1 MNTQLAE
8 LIKLYATDS
17 HTNFNAKLL
26 SSSKDSLIAMFS
38 DILTMYIN
46 DKNSSTIREF
56 LTVSLAGYTHNV
68 KKIGFN
74 GYRQETPG
82 NTINCEAK
90 PKNIESLAFLE
101 YKEGKRKTKP
111 TKLNGGSNFTDYTWT
126 RLQRDKEAN
135 LNMLI
140 SGFVDGQLI
149 FILEF
154 SFNHSNFISHLEA
167 QLRAKFPNGNKSGL
181 YLRSASFSF
190 NNYKDCEINAVFIAS
205 LKILHSN
212 QQYIDKNL
220 FDFLV
225 KRSKSC

>member
-1 MNTQLAE
+1 MNAQLVE

-17 HTNFNAKLL
+17 HINFNAKLL
-26 SSSKDSLIAMFS
+26 SLSKDNLIAMFS

-74 GYRQETPG
+74 GYRQEALG
-82 NTINCEAK
+82 KTINCEAK
-90 PKNIESLAFLE
+90 PKNIESLAFWE
-101 YKEGKRKTKP
+101 YQQGKRKTKP
-111 TKLNGGSNFTDYTWT
+111 AKLNGGGNFTDYTWA

-140 SGFVDGQLI
+140 SGFIDGQLI

-154 SFNHSNFISHLEA
+154 SFNHPHFIEHLQK
-167 QLRAKFPNGNKSGL
+167 QLRAKFPNGDKSGL

-190 NNYKDCEINAVFIAS
+190 NNYKDCEINIVFITS
-205 LKILHSN
+205 LDILYSN

-225 KRSKSC
+225 KRATK